1 MKRLILVV
9 LLSGGNLA
17 ASRAEVFERAEVVKA
32 FNLVSLLPQSKRA
45 VPGDIIKGNTGL
57 KTGGDSRAEL
67 QFPDL
72 TITRVGSNSLF
83 RFVAGTREIIL
94 DSGTML
100 FSAPAGAGGGTVRA
114 GFISAAVTG
123 SDFMISNV
131 GRVKVICLSHKVTV
145 YLTAN
150 PKIRTELRPGQ
161 MLDVAAGADRKM
173 PRAITRADRKMPRA
187 ITRADRKM
195 PRATTINLGKLL
207 ATSKLTESGGFRP
220 LSSQPILAQNTNR
233 QVKAFSLAKKNLT
246 SESAE
251 AVDSTTETAEVVRS
265 TTESANNSSA
275 QSRQTAAAQ
284 TAHESAAP
292 TSAAPT
298 VDNAIV
304 GDQAKS
310 TNNEN
315 RSGENLGNSGNKEN
329 PGNSGNKENRGNSGI
344 KENPGNSSNKENRG
358 NSGNKGQNPGNRSI
372 NENRGNGGNNG
383 NPGNRSINE
392 NRGNGGNNGNPGNR
406 SINENRGNGGINGNP
421 GNRSI
426 NENRGNGGNNGNPGN
441 RGINENRGNGGIN
454 GNPGNR
460 GINENRGN
468 GGINGNPGNRG
479 INENRGNGGNNGN
492 PGNRSINENRGN
504 GGNENRG
511 NRAG

>member
-1 MKRLILVV
+1 MKRLVLILLLLARHPSV
-9 LLSGGNLA
+9 L
-17 ASRAEVFERAEVVKA
+17 RAEPFEQAEVKKA
-32 FNLVSLLPQSKRA
+32 INVVSLLPQSTRA

-161 MLDVAAGADRKM
+161 MLDIAAG
-173 PRAITRADRKMPRA
+173 
-187 ITRADRKM
+187 ADRKM

-220 LSSQPILAQNTNR
+220 LPSQPILAQNTNR
-233 QVKAFSLAKKNLT
+233 QAKAFSLAKTNLT
-246 SESAE
+246 SES
-251 AVDSTTETAEVVRS
+251 AEVVRS

-275 QSRQTAAAQ
+275 QSRQTVAAQ
-284 TAHESAAP
+284 TARESEDT
-292 TSAAPT
+292 TSAAST
-298 VDNAIV
+298 VDNGIV
-304 GDQAKS
+304 GDQAKNTS
-310 TNNEN
+310 TGN
-315 RSGENLGNSGNKEN
+315 RSGEN
-329 PGNSGNKENRGNSGI
+329 PGNSGI
-344 KENPGNSSNKENRG
+344 KENPGNSGNNENRGNRGVNENRG
-358 NSGNKGQNPGNRSI
+358 NSGNNDNRGNRGN
-372 NENRGNGGNNG
+372 NENRGNGGNNENRG
-383 NPGNRSINE
+383 NAGNNENRGNSGNNE
-392 NRGNGGNNGNPGNR
+392 NRGNGGNN
-406 SINENRGNGGINGNP
+406 ENRGNGGN
-421 GNRSI
+421 
-426 NENRGNGGNNGNPGN
+426 NENRGNGGNNENRGNQGN
-441 RGINENRGNGGIN
+441 NENRGNSGINENRGNS
-454 GNPGNR
+454 
-460 GINENRGN
+460 GINEK
-468 GGINGNPGNRG
+468 
-479 INENRGNGGNNGN
+479 
-492 PGNRSINENRGN
+492 
-504 GGNENRG
+504 RG